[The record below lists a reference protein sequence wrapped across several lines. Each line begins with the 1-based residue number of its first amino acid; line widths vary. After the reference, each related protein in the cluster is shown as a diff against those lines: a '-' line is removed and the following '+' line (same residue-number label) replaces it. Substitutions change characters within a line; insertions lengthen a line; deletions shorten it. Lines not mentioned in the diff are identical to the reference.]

1 MDGSLA
7 GTDSERDPGTGAGG
21 THPAPAAM
29 LTEDGVLRQHG
40 EGPNSPG
47 NQVPVGDSSDE
58 HAGGDVSPEA
68 AAKLGA
74 VVDSAESQQETD
86 RPDLGTPTN

>member
-1 MDGSLA
+1 MDGPLI
-7 GTDSERDPGTGAGG
+7 GTDSERQPGTGAAG

-40 EGPNSPG
+40 EGPSSPG
-47 NQVPVGDSSDE
+47 NQVPAGDSSDE
-58 HAGGDVSPEA
+58 QSGSDVSPEA

-74 VVDSAESQQETD
+74 VVDSAEDQQETD
-86 RPDLGTPTN
+86 RPDIGTP